1 MKVTKEIISKAFTRV
16 LNGTI
21 DESSDGPY
29 AGKTKYRDSFKRMVK
44 MLSKKGNQKNT
55 PPYTDK
61 PTVGKSGP
69 AGSP

>member
-1 MKVTKEIISKAFTRV
+1 MKVTKEIISKAFRQV

-29 AGKTKYRDSFKRMVK
+29 AGKPEYRKRFKRMVK

>member
-16 LNGTI
+16 LNGTL

-29 AGKTKYRDSFKRMVK
+29 AGKPEYRKRFKRMVK

-55 PPYTDK
+55 PPYTTK

-69 AGSP
+69 PGSP

>member
-1 MKVTKEIISKAFTRV
+1 MKVTKEIISKAFARV
-16 LNGTI
+16 LDGTL

-29 AGKTKYRDSFKRMVK
+29 AGKPEYRKRFKRMVN

-55 PPYTDK
+55 PPYTTK

-69 AGSP
+69 PGSP